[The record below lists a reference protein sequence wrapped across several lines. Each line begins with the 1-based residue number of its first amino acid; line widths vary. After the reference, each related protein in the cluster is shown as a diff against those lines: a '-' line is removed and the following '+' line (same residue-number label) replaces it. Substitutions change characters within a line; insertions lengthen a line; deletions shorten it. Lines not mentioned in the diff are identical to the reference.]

1 MSRSVAM
8 LVRVQ
13 KIQLVIREEATQQ
26 ALEQERTELVKL
38 IKLAVETETE
48 TETETDTEQLWSRCC
63 KWLSDVAFV
72 NDVPEPLCDPV
83 PLGLRPGE
91 TIGPK
96 RKRRRTVEYIP
107 TEHVQVESAEEST
120 EESESE
126 SEVGS
131 DSDSEYCPSDDE

>member
-48 TETETDTEQLWSRCC
+48 T
-63 KWLSDVAFV
+63 
-72 NDVPEPLCDPV
+72 
-83 PLGLRPGE
+83 
-91 TIGPK
+91 
-96 RKRRRTVEYIP
+96 
-107 TEHVQVESAEEST
+107 
-120 EESESE
+120 
-126 SEVGS
+126 
-131 DSDSEYCPSDDE
+131 